1 LGITNAT
8 TKNEGDD
15 SALLKQEI
23 SFGTTVQNEMVT
35 TAVSSFPTTGAAT
48 EALVKELSSG
58 TTAVR

>member
-1 LGITNAT
+1 MLGITNAT

-48 EALVKELSSG
+48 EALG
-58 TTAVR
+58 W